1 MSENTSQPLVSIIVI
16 TYNSSKFVIETLESA
31 KLQKYQNIEL
41 IICDDHSS
49 DTTVAICEKWIG
61 ENKDRFAGVALI
73 ASEINTGIPAN
84 MNRGLKISKGIWIKP
99 IAGDDLLAD
108 NCLTELISFADSSLE
123 KVNILSSDIVVF
135 SGNSAGTGEIKKNPF
150 SQYFTGETSAKNQ
163 YEKLLRTNIVF
174 AATVIIR
181 RDLLIA
187 VNGYDERF
195 KLLEDWPLWIKLT
208 SAGNKIHYLDKPLI
222 FYRRH
227 EDNLSQT
234 YNNNYL
240 YHPVNKIVI
249 NFKEKEIVP
258 RLPMIERIGLK
269 HEISGIKACFFLGN
283 NKKNPFTRLIYFA
296 FNISNPFYNYLR
308 IKKLLHIKSEN
319 I

>member
-1 MSENTSQPLVSIIVI
+1 MENSSQPLVSIIVI

-31 KLQKYQNIEL
+31 RLQKFQNIEL

-49 DTTVAICEKWIG
+49 DTTVDICKKWID
-61 ENKDRFAGVALI
+61 ENKDRFAEVNLI

-84 MNRGLKISKGIWIKP
+84 LNRGLKISKGEWVKP

-108 NCLTELISFADSSLE
+108 NCLTELISYADASLE
-123 KVNILSSDIVVF
+123 KVNILSSDIIAF
-135 SGNSAGTGEIKKNPF
+135 SGNSTSTGEIKKNPF
-150 SQYFTGETSAKNQ
+150 SKYFSSDTSAKDQ

-181 RDLLIA
+181 RELLLA
-187 VNGYDERF
+187 VDGYDERY

-208 SAGNKIHYLDKPLI
+208 SAGYKIHYLDKPLI
-222 FYRRH
+222 FYRSH

-234 YNNNYL
+234 NNNDYL
-240 YHPVNKIVI
+240 YHPVNNIVI
-249 NFKEKEIVP
+249 NFKEKEIIH
-258 RLPMIERIGLK
+258 RLPLLERIGLR

-283 NKKNPFTRLIYFA
+283 NKKNPFARLIYFA

-308 IKKLLHIKSEN
+308 IKKLLHIKSDN